1 MFRLA
6 LLLLSAFAASALA
19 AETQQG
25 AVVMRKWAAMDQC
38 AKKAEAAFP
47 DFTPDSNAKR
57 DAQLQQCLENQNLP
71 PRTPL
76 APPP

>member
-6 LLLLSAFAASALA
+6 IMLVLALAAPALA

-25 AVVMRKWAAMDQC
+25 AVVIRKWGAMDQC
-38 AKKAEAAFP
+38 AKKAQAAFP
-47 DFTPDSNAKR
+47 DFTADSNAKR
-57 DAQLQQCLENQNLP
+57 DAQLRTCLQNQNLP

-76 APPP
+76 TPAK